1 LINLNLRNYFKMKAK
16 ELSVEQQIE
25 EILAE
30 ANAYGLRIEVA
41 DRAIKIELLHNMS
54 KLDAHQEAY
63 KAIIG

>member
-1 LINLNLRNYFKMKAK
+1 MKTK

-63 KAIIG
+63 SAIIG

>member
-1 LINLNLRNYFKMKAK
+1 MTLTDYIH
-16 ELSVEQQIE
+16 IE

-30 ANAYGLRIEVA
+30 ANAHGLKAEVA

-63 KAIIG
+63 NAIIG

>member
-1 LINLNLRNYFKMKAK
+1 MTLTDYIH
-16 ELSVEQQIE
+16 IE

-30 ANAYGLRIEVA
+30 ANAHGLKAEVA

-63 KAIIG
+63 NAIIGETLPYNNI